1 MCKAGRFCIY
11 VFSLG
16 GVGDR
21 RCNAKFSE
29 QGYVG
34 LSGVEGRSGCAVR
47 QNRRTEHGGTEKSAL
62 QGSETGVPMRRE
74 LRVGGVRAC
83 KGKRYNKLQNLD
95 MLIKMFKIA
104 GREPVNPDNA

>member
-1 MCKAGRFCIY
+1 M
-11 VFSLG
+11 
-16 GVGDR
+16 
-21 RCNAKFSE
+21 
-29 QGYVG
+29 G
-34 LSGVEGRSGCAVR
+34 LSGVEGRAGCSVR
-47 QNRRTEHGGTEKSAL
+47 QKRRTEHWKAEKSAF
-62 QGSETGVPMRRE
+62 QGPGTGVPMRRE